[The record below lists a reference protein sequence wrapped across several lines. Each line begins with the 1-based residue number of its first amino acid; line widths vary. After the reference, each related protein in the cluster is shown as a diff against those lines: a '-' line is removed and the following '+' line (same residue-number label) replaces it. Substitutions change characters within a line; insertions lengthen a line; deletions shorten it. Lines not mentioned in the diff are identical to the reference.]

1 MKSLQLPHSQF
12 KCFAH
17 TSHNTGGIDDDD
29 INKSCALTNQHILS
43 RSRRCVI
50 RVTNNIIIVMPYGGG
65 LSPKNNNEVK
75 CRFPLDTWSARPWTG
90 IEWGWQSDEKCPPV
104 HWLVVILNDLQAMMR
119 EVDAWSG
126 SLVYSFAASS
136 SSSSSSISATHLLT
150 LQHFCLALIGLRRV
164 SNGHN

>member
-1 MKSLQLPHSQF
+1 MLRTHLTTTQEATTTTTLTKAVLWRINIFYHRV
-12 KCFAH
+12 
-17 TSHNTGGIDDDD
+17 GGV
-29 INKSCALTNQHILS
+29 
-43 RSRRCVI
+43 CVI